1 MAPIT
6 VLLEEPTSD
15 QDVSPRAQPAGAAA
29 AGTRGRLPAPLLLV
43 LACLALAALSLLA
56 PSAPTYDPWSWIVW
70 GREITHLDLVTTTG
84 PSWKPLP
91 VLFTTAFAPLGGAAP
106 ALWLVVAR
114 AGALAAVALAYLLGR
129 ALGAGRVGAGAAA
142 VALATAPWWTANAWL
157 GNSEALLVACVL
169 GAVLAHL
176 HGHRRGAFALAVAA
190 GLLRPEAWPFLG
202 LYGLWLVWRDRG
214 KLRLVAGGLALMP
227 LLWLAPEQWGSGDL
241 WRASN
246 RAQTDLPPGSPGRAE
261 HPALE
266 ILRSFWELLPRGVW
280 AAVAVAAV
288 AGVVAVRR
296 RAIPWPVLALGILAT
311 AWVALVAVMAS
322 TGYSGNQ
329 RYLIAPAAMVIVLA
343 GIGAAAALRV
353 LPGVLRPL
361 AAAGVLAAFALT
373 GLLDTIDREPEAIAQ
388 SRLPG
393 DLQRAVADAGGAQR
407 LRACGPIYTDPLLV
421 PAVAWRLG
429 MHLGDVDYRPVAGS
443 AVVVRGRVS
452 SYQPVAPSLE
462 AFAGLPQRTLAV
474 APRWRILAT
483 GRCAA

>member
-15 QDVSPRAQPAGAAA
+15 QDVSPRERP
-29 AGTRGRLPAPLLLV
+29 AGTRGRLPAPLRLV
-43 LACLALAALSLLA
+43 LACVALAALSLLA

-70 GREITHLDLVTTTG
+70 GREILHLDLVTTTG

-91 VLFTTAFAPLGGAAP
+91 VLFTTAFAVFGDGAP

-114 AGALAAVALAYLLGR
+114 AGALAAIILAYLLGR
-129 ALGAGRVGAGAAA
+129 ELGAGRVGAGIAAL
-142 VALATAPWWTANAWL
+142 ALATAPWWTVNAWL
-157 GNSEALLVACVL
+157 GNSEPLLVACVL

-202 LYGLWLVWRDRG
+202 LYGLWLVWHDRRA
-214 KLRLVAGGLALMP
+214 LRLVAGGFALLP
-227 LLWLAPEQWGSGDL
+227 LLWFAPEQWGSGDL
-241 WRASN
+241 WRAST
-246 RAQTDLPPGSPGRAE
+246 RAQTDLPPGSAGRAA
-261 HPALE
+261 HPAPE
-266 ILRSFWELLPRGVW
+266 ILRRFWELLPVGVW
-280 AAVAVAAV
+280 VAVGVGAC

-296 RAIPWPVLALGILAT
+296 RAIPWPALVLGILAT
-311 AWVALVAVMAS
+311 AWVALVALMAS

-329 RYLIAPAAMVIVLA
+329 RYLIAPAAMVLVLA
-343 GIGAAAALRV
+343 GIGAAVALRV
-353 LPGVLRPL
+353 LPGVLRPV

-373 GLLDTIDREPEAIAQ
+373 GLRDTIDREPEAIAQ

-393 DLQRAVADAGGAQR
+393 DLRRAVTDAGGAGR

-421 PAVAWRLG
+421 PTVAWRLG
-429 MHLGDVDYRPVAGS
+429 VHIGEVDYRPVAGS

-452 SYQPVAPSLE
+452 PHQPVAPSLE
-462 AFAGLPQRTLAV
+462 AFSGLPQRTLAV
-474 APRWRILAT
+474 APRWRILVT

>member
-70 GREITHLDLVTTTG
+70 GREILHLDLVTTTG

-91 VLFTTAFAPLGGAAP
+91 VLFTTAFAVFGDGAP

-114 AGALAAVALAYLLGR
+114 AGALAAIILAYLLGR
-129 ALGAGRVGAGAAA
+129 ELGAGRVGAGIAAL
-142 VALATAPWWTANAWL
+142 ALATAPWWTVNAWL
-157 GNSEALLVACVL
+157 GNSEPLLVACLL
-169 GAVLAHL
+169 GATLGHL
-176 HGHRRGAFALAVAA
+176 RGHRRAAFALAVAA

-202 LYGLWLVWRDRG
+202 VYGLWLAWRHRET
-214 KLRLVAGGLALMP
+214 LALVVAGFALLP
-227 LLWLAPEQWGSGDL
+227 VLWLLPEKWGSGDL

-246 RAQTDLPPGSPGRAE
+246 RAQTDLPRGSPGRAE
-261 HPALE
+261 HPVLE
-266 ILRSFWELLPRGVW
+266 ILRSFWELLPAGVW
-280 AAVAVAAV
+280 AAIAVAAV

-296 RAIPWPVLALGILAT
+296 RAIPWPAVVLAILAA

-343 GIGAAAALRV
+343 GVGAGVALRV

-393 DLQRAVADAGGAQR
+393 DLEHAVAEAGGAQR
-407 LRACGPIYTDPLLV
+407 LRACGPIYTEPLLV
-421 PAVAWRLG
+421 PAVAWRLNT
-429 MHLGDVDYRPVAGS
+429 HLDGVHYRPVRGS
-443 AVVVRGRVS
+443 ALVVRGRVS
-452 SYQPVAPSLE
+452 PQLPPSPSLRV
-462 AFAGLPQRTLAV
+462 FGGLPQRTLAV
-474 APRWRILAT
+474 APRWRIVVT